1 MIFDACFKYLTTVFT
16 NIAGFLIRFR
26 RLFDAIRLQ
35 LALRLK
41 QRLGGSA
48 SPNLTYGI
56 LQQASGTP
64 LFISFQAVQLQVISF
79 KFYMYSLV
87 NIRHAVVYTF
97 PSCELRGFPFPCTA
111 PHKTVPRLGLRGG
124 TPLTL

>member
-1 MIFDACFKYLTTVFT
+1 MDSEQQV
-16 NIAGFLIRFR
+16 AGIPHQFLVRFV

-79 KFYMYSLV
+79 KFYFKNAAAFL
-87 NIRHAVVYTF
+87 
-97 PSCELRGFPFPCTA
+97 L
-111 PHKTVPRLGLRGG
+111 
-124 TPLTL
+124 